1 MKFVCLVDNMILG
14 FIMEEYD
21 ERVSYIYRRLEKMVI
36 QSICVLTIS
45 KAREWMKID
54 LKVVSPVDNVT
65 SLLKK

>member
-21 ERVSYIYRRLEKMVI
+21 ERVSYIYRRLEKTVI

-45 KAREWMKID
+45 NAREWMKID